1 LRKQAIRSGLALTAL
16 LLLLLVPV
24 AIFAREI
31 VGFLLGD
38 AYAGYSDILWVQ
50 GLYIS
55 ILFASR
61 WEIYHER
68 ARLITYR
75 IAISA
80 IVGSVVSLL
89 LVVAAT
95 TALGPIGVAWST
107 VAGAAASLFYLSWS
121 LSREARKD

>member
-1 LRKQAIRSGLALTAL
+1 MLD
-16 LLLLLVPV
+16 
-24 AIFAREI
+24 ARE
-31 VGFLLGD
+31 LGD

-50 GLYIS
+50 GLYVS
-55 ILFASR
+55 ILFATR

-80 IVGSVVSLL
+80 ILGATVSLL
-89 LVVAAT
+89 LVVGTT

-107 VAGAAASLFYLSWS
+107 VAGAAASLLYLSWS
-121 LSREARKD
+121 ISRGARKE